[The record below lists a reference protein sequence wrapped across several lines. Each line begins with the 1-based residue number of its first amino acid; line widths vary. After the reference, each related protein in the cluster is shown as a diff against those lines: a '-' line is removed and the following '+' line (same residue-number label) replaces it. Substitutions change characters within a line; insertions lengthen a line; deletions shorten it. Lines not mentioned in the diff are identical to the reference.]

1 MQKHLQVP
9 KNSSTFA
16 AKLGK
21 DMANSREIVKVQGV
35 QIAAANM
42 STADWRCLVAQF
54 ISEEDIAESSRA
66 LYTRTLSQFFL
77 WMESTGRM
85 DRFAA
90 KELDRVDILTYKDY
104 LTEKRLSPLT
114 VGSYIVV
121 VRKFFASLEAH
132 KIYPNIAKGIK
143 TPKKSHD
150 FKKSHL
156 TDTRCVELLDYE
168 QGESLRDYA
177 IINLILRTGLRTIEV
192 VRADVGDITYKG
204 DRRVLMVWGKGH
216 ACKDDFV
223 VLTDKAYKPIAD
235 YLKARKA
242 SADEPL
248 FTSDSKR
255 NRGERLTTRTISGI
269 CKAGLRGIGI
279 DSHLFTAHSLRHTT
293 ACAILTHGGQLTDA
307 QGVLRHRSPVT
318 TQIYVESIREQERLA
333 HAPEMVLD
341 GAF

>member
-1 MQKHLQVP
+1 ME
-9 KNSSTFA
+9 T
-16 AKLGK
+16 GR
-21 DMANSREIVKVQGV
+21 DIVRVQGTTIV
-35 QIAAANM
+35 AAA
-42 STADWRCLVAQF
+42 SAEAGDWREMVARF
-54 ISEEDIAESSRA
+54 IAEEDIAESSRA
-66 LYTRTLSQFFL
+66 LYTRTITQFFQ
-77 WMESTGRM
+77 WMESTGRIGI
-85 DRFAA
+85 FAA

-121 VRKFFASLEAH
+121 VRKFFAFLEAH

-143 TPKKSHD
+143 TPKKKHD

-192 VRADVGDITYKG
+192 VRADIEDITYKG

-216 ACKDDFV
+216 TCKDDFV
-223 VLTDKAYKPIAD
+223 VLTDKAYKPIAE
-235 YLKARKA
+235 YLKSRKA
-242 SADEPL
+242 SANEPL
-248 FTSDSKR
+248 FTSNSKR